1 MRESEHKQGRDRV
14 RWRGREE
21 RPRKIIPSKL
31 LTVSTEPD
39 LTPLRPL
46 PEPKSSVGGLTNLAT
61 KSPAGKLFKLPDKET
76 LMKMKESKQ
85 KMLTH
90 PNKIPI

>member
-1 MRESEHKQGRDRV
+1 M
-14 RWRGREE
+14 E

-31 LTVSTEPD
+31 LTVSTEPN

-61 KSPAGKLFKLPDKET
+61 KSPADKLFNFPNKGNTHESEGEQT
-76 LMKMKESKQ
+76 ENANSSKQ
-85 KMLTH
+85 NTNILLH
-90 PNKIPI
+90 H